1 CGGVLSR
8 SRHGALP
15 RRGAATGARAKLARH
30 DTKTTVPC
38 RTDRDEIGEMA
49 RAVEVFKDN
58 AIQLISREGELK
70 QLNSRI
76 DVALN
81 NMTHGLCMFD
91 ADEKLI
97 VCNAT
102 YVHMYGLSPED
113 ARPGTPLARID
124 GARARIGTAAIA
136 SPEQAAAA
144 AQNGQEYSAFTQ
156 ELMDGRIIAVSQ
168 RPMAGGGFVAVHE
181 DITERRRTEA
191 KISHLARHDPL
202 TNLPNRV
209 MFREFLDKAF
219 AKLRPG

>member
-1 CGGVLSR
+1 
-8 SRHGALP
+8 
-15 RRGAATGARAKLARH
+15 
-30 DTKTTVPC
+30 
-38 RTDRDEIGEMA
+38 
-49 RAVEVFKDN
+49 FKDN

-124 GARARIGTAAIA
+124 SARIRMRTAAIA
-136 SPEQAAAA
+136 SPEQAAVA
-144 AQNGQEYSAFTQ
+144 AQSGREYSAFTQ

-168 RPMAGGGFVAVHE
+168 RPMADGGFVAVHE
-181 DITERRRTEA
+181 DITERRRAEA

-209 MFREFLDKAF
+209 MFGEFLDKAF
-219 AKLRPG
+219 AGSRAGEGCAILCLDLDHFKTVNDTLGHAIGDEVLKLAAVRLLTAVHSADMVAR